1 MNKNLIYPEIAS
13 INPPPKKLV
22 VLLHGVGSDGHDLI
36 GLVPYI
42 KDDLPDCHFISP
54 HGIQPYDMA
63 DFGRQWFS
71 LQDRNPAVIS
81 QLIENNIK
89 LLEDIIK
96 QKQEE
101 LNLTNKDTIIIGFS
115 QGTMIGLY
123 LTLIQKEPFF
133 CTIGFSGALIEPSEV
148 NNKLTPICL
157 IHGELDE
164 VIGVDEMYNASN
176 YLSKLHIAHSDHKL
190 TSLAHSI
197 DGRGLDIALNFI
209 NNRHC
214 EQP

>member
-1 MNKNLIYPEIAS
+1 MSKYLEYPEVTS
-13 INPPPKKLV
+13 IQQPPKKLV
-22 VLLHGVGSDGHDLI
+22 VLLHGLGSDGHDLI

-42 KDDLPDCHFISP
+42 KNDLPDCNFIAP

-63 DFGRQWFS
+63 PYGRQWFS
-71 LQDRNPAVIS
+71 LQDRSPYIIVR
-81 QLIENNIK
+81 LIASNVK

-123 LTLIQKEPFF
+123 LTLIQQEPFF
-133 CTIGFSGALIEPSEV
+133 CTIGFSGALIPPTKV

-157 IHGELDE
+157 IHGELDD
-164 VIGVDEMYNASN
+164 VVSISEMDNALN
-176 YLSKLHIAHSDHKL
+176 YLSKLHISHSGHKL

-197 DGRGLDIALNFI
+197 DGRGLEIALHFI
-209 NNRHC
+209 NNT
-214 EQP
+214 